1 VGTRKFSRRGVI
13 ATALAAGVA
22 GQVHGEERKVSKAST
37 WDSIVIGAGVFG
49 AWTAWHLRKAGQRVL
64 LLDAYGAAH
73 ARASSGGESRLTRGS
88 YGRDEIYTRFAFDS
102 LPQWKWLSDLA
113 GLPILHQIGVLF
125 FFQKREAYVDQSLEV
140 HRRLKLPTLELDRA
154 ALEQRYPQMFWKDI
168 EVGLLEP
175 EFGVLMARR
184 AVQTLVKQ
192 FVKAGGE
199 YRVAAVKPPDDS
211 KALASVE
218 LSDGSTVS
226 AAN

>member
-1 VGTRKFSRRGVI
+1 MGIRKVSRRGVI
-13 ATALAAGVA
+13 ATALAASVA
-22 GQVHGEERKVSKAST
+22 STVHGEERKVSKPAT

-64 LLDAYGAAH
+64 LLDAFGAAH

-88 YGRDEIYTRFAFDS
+88 YGRDEVYTRFAFDS
-102 LPQWKWLSDLA
+102 LPQWKWLSDLS

-140 HRRLKLPTLELDRA
+140 HRRLKLPTVELDRA
-154 ALEQRYPQMFWKDI
+154 ALEQRYPQVFWKDI

-192 FVKAGGE
+192 FVSLD
-199 YRVAAVKPPDDS
+199 RRRAV
-211 KALASVE
+211 E
-218 LSDGSTVS
+218 IRLSP
-226 AAN
+226 

>member
-1 VGTRKFSRRGVI
+1 M
-13 ATALAAGVA
+13 
-22 GQVHGEERKVSKAST
+22 SKAAT
-37 WDSIVIGAGVFG
+37 WDSVVIGAGVFG

-64 LLDAYGAAH
+64 LLDAFGAAH

-102 LPQWKWLSDLA
+102 LPQWKWLSDLS

-140 HRRLKLPTLELDRA
+140 HRRLKLPTVELDRA
-154 ALEQRYPQMFWKDI
+154 ALEQRYPQVFWKDI

-199 YRVAAVKPPDDS
+199 YRVAAVKPPD
-211 KALASVE
+211 ASEGADV
-218 LSDGSTVS
+218 GGAFGRHVGVRG
-226 AAN
+226 